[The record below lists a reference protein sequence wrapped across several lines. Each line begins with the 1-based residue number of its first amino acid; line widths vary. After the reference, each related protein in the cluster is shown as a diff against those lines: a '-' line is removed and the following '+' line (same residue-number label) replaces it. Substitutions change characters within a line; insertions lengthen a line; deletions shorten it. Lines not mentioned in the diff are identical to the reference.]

1 MAIDAW
7 LLSLEQTGLAS
18 SIRDSLYTFPI
29 LESLHVMALAVVFG
43 TITIVDLR
51 VLGLAS
57 AHRPFGRMSTELL
70 RLTWG
75 AFAVAASTGGLMF
88 MTNARVYFHNT
99 PFRIKMV
106 LLALAG
112 INMALFHL
120 TAGRNVARWEKARSA
135 PGIGRVTATLSITL
149 WVAII
154 FAGRVIG
161 FTTTGAEAK
170 ETAAAAPPATNF
182 DDFLTGGPG
191 ATAPATSAPAPTT
204 GAAPRAGAAPTT
216 GAAPRTSTASAS
228 SAASDGTDPASYSIR
243 TIMAAM
249 VDPSGDFLFESVA
262 DIADEQGV
270 RHKAPRTAQ
279 EWDAVRHHLQVL
291 VDAEK
296 LLITPGRKAAEPGD
310 RSTNPAVEN
319 EPEQVQK
326 LLDAEHPDF
335 VKRAGRLR
343 AAAARGLQA
352 VAAHDTKALFT
363 AITTLDKACESCHI
377 HYWYPNDERAHQA
390 AREEGGIIE

>member
-1 MAIDAW
+1 MDITAF
-7 LLSLEQTGLAS
+7 LVSLEQTGLAS

-29 LESLHVMALAVVFG
+29 LESIHVMALAVVFG

-51 VLGLAS
+51 LLGVAWT
-57 AHRPFGRMSTELL
+57 HRPFGRMSTELL

-75 AFAVAASTGGLMF
+75 AFGIAALTGVLMF

-99 PFRIKMV
+99 PFRVKMV

-112 INMALFHL
+112 LNMALFHL
-120 TAGRNVARWEKARSA
+120 TAGRSVARWEKAPTA

-161 FTTTGAEAK
+161 FTTTGAQAK
-170 ETAAAAPPATNF
+170 EAAAAAAPAANF
-182 DDFLTGGPG
+182 DDFLGGGPD
-191 ATAPATSAPAPTT
+191 
-204 GAAPRAGAAPTT
+204 AAA
-216 GAAPRTSTASAS
+216 
-228 SAASDGTDPASYSIR
+228 SAASAPGAPAAAAGVAPPVSTDPANYSIR
-243 TIMAAM
+243 TIMAAL

-262 DIADEQGV
+262 DVADEKGV
-270 RHKAPRTAQ
+270 SHKAPHTPQ

-296 LLITPGRKAAEPGD
+296 LLIAPGRKAAEPGD
-310 RSTNPAVEN
+310 RSANPAVEN

-326 LLDAEHPDF
+326 LLDSEHPDF
-335 VKRAGRLR
+335 VKRAARLR
-343 AAAARGLQA
+343 EAATGGLKA
-352 VAAHDTKALFT
+352 VAAHDTKALFF
-363 AITTLDKACESCHI
+363 AITTIDKACESCHI
-377 HYWYPNDERAHQA
+377 HYWYPNDQRAHQA

>member
-1 MAIDAW
+1 MDINAF
-7 LLSLEQTGLAS
+7 LLSLEQTGLAT

-29 LESLHVMALAVVFG
+29 LESIHVMGLAVVFG

-51 VLGLAS
+51 LVGVAWT
-57 AHRPFGRMSTELL
+57 HRPFGKLSTELL

-75 AFAVAASTGGLMF
+75 AFGVAALTGALMF

-99 PFRIKMV
+99 PFRVKMV

-112 INMALFHL
+112 INMAVFHL
-120 TAGRNVARWEKARSA
+120 TAGRSVTRWEKAPTA

-170 ETAAAAPPATNF
+170 EDAAAAAAAPAANF
-182 DDFLTGGPG
+182 DDFLGGGPDTAAAAGAPG
-191 ATAPATSAPAPTT
+191 ATAPA
-204 GAAPRAGAAPTT
+204 AGAAP
-216 GAAPRTSTASAS
+216 AAPDSTN
-228 SAASDGTDPASYSIR
+228 PANYSIR
-243 TIMAAM
+243 TIMASM

-262 DIADEQGV
+262 DVADEHGV
-270 RHKAPRTAQ
+270 SHKAPHTPQ

-296 LLITPGRKAAEPGD
+296 LLIVPGRRAAEPGD
-310 RSTNPAVEN
+310 RSANPAVEN

-326 LLDAEHPDF
+326 LLDSEHPDF
-335 VKRAGRLR
+335 VQRAARLR
-343 AAAARGLQA
+343 EAANGGLKA
-352 VAAHDTKALFT
+352 VAAHDTKALFS
-363 AITTLDKACESCHI
+363 AITTIDKACESCHI
-377 HYWYPNDERAHQA
+377 HYWYPNDKRAHQA